1 MTTGALGDVL
11 EKNPESR
18 TILMPEVAALVCGAG
33 RAVVLSAAGEL
44 ETMTLAA
51 AAERAARAPFMV
63 CYAPVVR
70 RRLGLASLR
79 AFDVLELFAFV
90 RPARFCLPTPGGLA
104 AALGLAPAGLS
115 LEDEAL
121 GLLASARRLLAE
133 LGATTYRYREGA
145 GRIAATLEHAGW
157 PWGAAVTDA
166 LAMSGDEVAKDSG
179 LDIWKALPDWNET
192 APSAPPSDYPVTP
205 GEARER
211 LEQLVGTHA
220 EDRPGQRD
228 YAARVSE
235 SLRPRRR
242 AKAPNLVLAEAG
254 TGVGKT
260 LGYIAPASLWAER
273 NGGAVWI
280 STFTKNLQRQI
291 DQELDRLYPEPDDK
305 ARKAV
310 IRKGRENYLCLLNF
324 RDAVDRATLSAG
336 PAGPA
341 ETIALGLVA
350 RWARFSRD
358 GDMVGGDFPAYLA
371 ASLGPARLGAL
382 TDRRGE
388 CIYSACDHYRKCFIE
403 RAVRK
408 ARNAEIVVA
417 NHALVM
423 VLAALGNDGADMPA
437 RIVFDEGHHLF
448 SAADGAFSSHLSGRE
463 TAELR
468 RWVRGAEGRRGG
480 RARGLERRIGDLVEG
495 DGEAY
500 PLLRR
505 AAEAAARLP
514 GEGWLARIS
523 SAAPQGPAERFFIL
537 IRDHIYA
544 RARRQGDGY
553 SLEADINDPS
563 PRLIAAAAEFGD
575 ALAAIAQPLAE
586 LARALARRLDD
597 EAGDLETA
605 VRVRIEAAVRGLTR
619 RTRLTLASW
628 TAMLDELAAVTPE
641 PFVDWFS
648 LDRIDGREI
657 DVGLHRH
664 WIDPTRPFAETVLE
678 PAHGVI
684 VTSATLRDTA
694 PPTPPSAA
702 GDNAGDDFDDWAS
715 AEMRTGA
722 LHMIEPATR
731 VSVSSPFDYPRQTRV
746 IVVTDVRR
754 DDSAQVAAAYRE
766 LFIAAGGGGLGLFTA
781 IARLRQVHGRIVHP
795 LDDAGIPL
803 YAQHVD
809 AFDTGTLVDIFRAE
823 ERSCLLGTDAVRDG
837 VDVPG
842 RSLRLIVFERVPWP
856 RPDILHRARRKA
868 FGERRYDDML
878 TRLKLKQAY
887 GRLIRRQD
895 DIGVFVMLDAAMPSR
910 LAPAFPDGVAV
921 ARMGLAETL
930 AAVRDFLGDAG
941 GQSQERA

>member
-1 MTTGALGDVL
+1 MTTGALGEVL

-18 TILMPEVAALVCGAG
+18 TISMPEVAALVCGAG
-33 RAVVLSAAGEL
+33 RAVVLSADGEL
-44 ETMTLAA
+44 ETITFTA
-51 AAERAARAPFMV
+51 AAERASRTPFMV

-79 AFDVLELFAFV
+79 VFDVLELFAFV
-90 RPARFCLPTPGGLA
+90 RPARFCLPTPRGLA

-115 LEDEAL
+115 LEDEAH
-121 GLLASARRLLAE
+121 GLLASARLLLAE
-133 LGATTYRYREGA
+133 LADTSYRYREGA
-145 GRIAATLEHAGW
+145 GRIAAILERGGW
-157 PWGAAVTDA
+157 SWGAAVTDA
-166 LAMSGDEVAKDSG
+166 LAMAGEGATGGSG
-179 LDIWKALPDWNET
+179 LDIWKALPDWDET
-192 APSAPPSDYPVTP
+192 APSAPPSDFPVTP

-211 LEQLVGTHA
+211 LERLVGKYA

-228 YAARVSE
+228 YAARVSQ
-235 SLRPRRR
+235 SLTPRRR
-242 AKAPNLVLAEAG
+242 SKAPNLVLAEAG

-273 NGGAVWI
+273 NGGAVWL

-305 ARKAV
+305 AQKAV

-324 RDAVDRATLSAG
+324 RDAVDRATLAAG

-341 ETIALGLVA
+341 DTIALGLVA

-437 RIVFDEGHHLF
+437 RFVFDEGHHLF
-448 SAADGAFSSHLSGRE
+448 TAADGAFSSHLSGRE

-514 GEGWLARIS
+514 GEGWLTRIS
-523 SAAPQGPAERFFIL
+523 SAAPQGPAERFL
-537 IRDHIYA
+537 TLVRAHVHA
-544 RARRQGDGY
+544 RARRQNDGY

-563 PRLIAAAAEFGD
+563 PLLIAAAAELGD
-575 ALAAIAQPLAE
+575 ALAGLAQPLTE
-586 LARALARRLDD
+586 LARALAARLDD

-605 VRVRIEAAVRGLTR
+605 ERVRIEAAVRGLTR

-628 TAMLDELAAVTPE
+628 TAMLGELAAPTPE
-641 PFVDWFS
+641 PFVDWYS

-664 WIDPTRPFAETVLE
+664 WVDPTRPFAETVLE

-684 VTSATLRDTA
+684 ITSATLRDTA
-694 PPTPPSAA
+694 PSLPPGARD
-702 GDNAGDDFDDWAS
+702 DNPDDWVS

-722 LHMIEPATR
+722 LHMIEPAKR
-731 VSVSSPFDYPRQTRV
+731 VSVTSPFDYPDQTRV

-781 IARLRQVHGRIVHP
+781 IARLREVHGRIVQA

-803 YAQHVD
+803 YGQHVD

-823 ERSCLLGTDAVRDG
+823 ETSCLLGTDAVRDG

-868 FGERRYDDML
+868 FGERQYDDML

-895 DIGVFVMLDAAMPSR
+895 DVGVFVMLDAAMPSR
-910 LAPAFPDGVAV
+910 LASAFPEGVEV
-921 ARMGLAETL
+921 LRMGLAEAL
-930 AAVRDFLGDAG
+930 ATTRDFL
-941 GQSQERA
+941 ER